1 MSKDPGFVPIP
12 FQFVGKLL
20 LTIGLATL
28 LAILI
33 SYLSSWFTLPSIAL
47 LFAIAIIVL
56 GLYLI
61 FIVPEEPVE

>member
-47 LFAIAIIVL
+47 LFAIAIIFL

>member
-61 FIVPEEPVE
+61 FIVPEEPIE

>member
-61 FIVPEEPVE
+61 FIVPEEPIK